1 MAMEDCAIYP
11 ATLKA
16 NHGEQI
22 SRSKHTPVLGE
33 FVYRQMK
40 FFANI
45 YEVKTGATLRWHPHL
60 TRVL

>member
-1 MAMEDCAIYP
+1 MAMNDNCAIYL

-22 SRSKHTPVLGE
+22 SRSKHTPRLDAY
-33 FVYRQMK
+33 VYRQMK

-45 YEVKTGATLRWHPHL
+45 YEVKNRRYLAVAPGI
-60 TRVL
+60 